1 VLNRPLPTSI
11 KEMWEKV
18 EDGAHCA
25 VEGSLHQGGPCEG
38 ALMVVHAEEN
48 YAEAQVADGIYF
60 CMRRDAIERL
70 VAENES
76 AMKFFVGYAGWT
88 AGQLDAEMSEG
99 SWLTAPATPQMVFEG
114 DEHLWTDLIRAIS
127 KSTVTALV
135 DPKLIPDDPS
145 VN

>member
-1 VLNRPLPTSI
+1 
-11 KEMWEKV
+11 
-18 EDGAHCA
+18 
-25 VEGSLHQGGPCEG
+25 
-38 ALMVVHAEEN
+38 
-48 YAEAQVADGIYF
+48 
-60 CMRRDAIERL
+60 
-70 VAENES
+70 
-76 AMKFFVGYAGWT
+76 
-88 AGQLDAEMSEG
+88 MSEG